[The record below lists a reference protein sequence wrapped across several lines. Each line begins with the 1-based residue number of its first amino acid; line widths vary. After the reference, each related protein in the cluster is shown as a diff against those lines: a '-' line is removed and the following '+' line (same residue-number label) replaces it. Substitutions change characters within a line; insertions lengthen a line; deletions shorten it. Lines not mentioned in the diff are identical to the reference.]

1 MHQQTLHEGR
11 KMQKK
16 SFAAFSTAL
25 AAVLMISTGSPAYA
39 ADAADGSKMT
49 VQQMRQPIPLSLNK
63 VSKVLGQPDVYVYD
77 CNPEDIYEK
86 SRLKRHWRRL
96 TPATRM
102 CTSCLTAFRGGSPT
116 AIPLK
121 ALLGSRTKA
130 KHLCF
135 CSARTEALLTHC
147 GKEQNACCLMHTK
160 VCMQHFVLAEIKQ

>member
-1 MHQQTLHEGR
+1 
-11 KMQKK
+11 MQKK

-86 SRLKRHWRRL
+86 SHLKGSIHANKADWMNL
-96 TPATRM
+96 LPKDKKNSFVILYCINRM
-102 CTSCLTAFRGGSPT
+102 
-116 AIPLK
+116 
-121 ALLGSRTKA
+121 
-130 KHLCF
+130 
-135 CSARTEALLTHC
+135 
-147 GKEQNACCLMHTK
+147 
-160 VCMQHFVLAEIKQ
+160 V

>member
-1 MHQQTLHEGR
+1 
-11 KMQKK
+11 MQKK

-86 SRLKRHWRRL
+86 SHLKGSIHANKADWMNL
-96 TPATRM
+96 LPKDKKNSFVILYCINRM
-102 CTSCLTAFRGGSPT
+102 CTGSFEAALE
-116 AIPLK
+116 AINAGYENVYVMPDGIQGWVSNGYPFEGTSWKPYESK
-121 ALLGSRTKA
+121 APVLLQRKD
-130 KHLCF
+130 
-135 CSARTEALLTHC
+135 
-147 GKEQNACCLMHTK
+147 
-160 VCMQHFVLAEIKQ
+160 

>member
-1 MHQQTLHEGR
+1 
-11 KMQKK
+11 MQKK

-86 SRLKRHWRRL
+86 SHLKGSIHANKADWMNL
-96 TPATRM
+96 LPKDKKNSFVILYCINRM
-102 CTSCLTAFRGGSPT
+102 CTVSFEAALE
-116 AIPLK
+116 AI
-121 ALLGSRTKA
+121 
-130 KHLCF
+130 
-135 CSARTEALLTHC
+135 
-147 GKEQNACCLMHTK
+147 NAGYENVYVMPECR
-160 VCMQHFVLAEIKQ
+160 QA